1 MLQGRLCFPQHQS
14 HLWVSRTFR
23 EKKGKKRVSEVR
35 MFHIPAQTS
44 LTFCYVWV
52 VQLWSERKRFKISNN
67 QEDREVKPPK
77 NTPTCIQSTHLT
89 PHISND
95 VPRDPKHVSLLQTYD
110 VRSLCTWGEPIP
122 PHSTK
127 RKLKVYVLISITWPS
142 SAWCAAPFVSSF
154 LARLDL
160 SLGLGWYLDR
170 TPGAKSSRGTTPS
183 IPCSVNCQN
192 ENP

>member
-1 MLQGRLCFPQHQS
+1 MKWECSRYPAS
-14 HLWVSRTFR
+14 HKRVWHFAMFGSYNCGA
-23 EKKGKKRVSEVR
+23 KGKDLKLVIIKKIEKWSRRKIHPRVS
-35 MFHIPAQTS
+35 
-44 LTFCYVWV
+44 
-52 VQLWSERKRFKISNN
+52 N
-67 QEDREVKPPK
+67 PP
-77 NTPTCIQSTHLT
+77 IL
-89 PHISND
+89 PHISLMMSLET
-95 VPRDPKHVSLLQTYD
+95 PSILASCKHTTSG
-110 VRSLCTWGEPIP
+110 LCTWGEPIP